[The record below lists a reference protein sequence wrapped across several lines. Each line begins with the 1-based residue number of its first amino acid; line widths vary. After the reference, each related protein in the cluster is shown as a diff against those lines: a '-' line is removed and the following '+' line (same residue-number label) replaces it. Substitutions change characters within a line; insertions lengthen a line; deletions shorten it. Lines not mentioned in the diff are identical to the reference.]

1 MKSARP
7 HSIMAAFPCCFFF
20 LIDIIIFIYVCML
33 GCAGFLLLHV
43 FSPLV
48 ASRGYSAVAVCGLLT
63 VVAALVGHG
72 L

>member
-1 MKSARP
+1 
-7 HSIMAAFPCCFFF
+7 
-20 LIDIIIFIYVCML
+20 ML

-48 ASRGYSAVAVCGLLT
+48 ASRGYSAVAVSGLLT
-63 VVAALVGHG
+63 VVAALVEHG